1 MQPEVDCAVEE
12 GGGVTSLSTN
22 LAQSQQEANEPGA
35 NPSSPAL
42 DPIAL
47 SSGSVVAAG
56 DSLPRSPAASLYCP
70 CSSDAIDEDGI
81 CHGCGGRVEL

>member
-1 MQPEVDCAVEE
+1 MND
-12 GGGVTSLSTN
+12 LSTD
-22 LAQSQQEANEPGA
+22 LAQSQQEANELGA

-56 DSLPRSPAASLYCP
+56 AISPGPRRKSWSKARNMRAEERLRIMRE
-70 CSSDAIDEDGI
+70 AIDRG
-81 CHGCGGRVEL
+81 